1 MSASLTTVRA
11 CPYCAEQIQDAA
23 ILCRFCGRD
32 VPASASPVTATA
44 PKPRLPT
51 QRYSIDERI
60 KRPTTPADP
69 KRRPSLWA
77 KIGGALAPSELRP
90 GRPGRRETMLREY
103 ADVRKYQEDVD
114 RLVRAGWEID
124 QQVDRPEKIV
134 VRWFREPTAESSS

>member
-32 VPASASPVTATA
+32 IPASATQATTA

-51 QRYSIDERI
+51 QRYAIDERI
-60 KRPTTPADP
+60 KRPTARADA

-90 GRPGRRETMLREY
+90 GRPGQRETMVREY
-103 ADVRKYQEDVD
+103 ADVRKYQDDVD

-124 QQVDRPEKIV
+124 QQVDRPGKIV
-134 VRWFREPTAESSS
+134 VRWFREPTAEGPS

>member
-23 ILCRFCGRD
+23 IVCRFCGRD
-32 VPASASPVTATA
+32 ISAAIATEQPTAIDRPRF
-44 PKPRLPT
+44 PK
-51 QRYSIDERI
+51 QRYAIDERL
-60 KRPTTPADP
+60 KRGTTRLDP

-90 GRPGRRETMLREY
+90 GRPGQRETMLREY
-103 ADVRKYQEDVD
+103 ANVRKYQEDVD

-134 VRWFREPTAESSS
+134 VRWFREP

>member
-1 MSASLTTVRA
+1 MRA

-23 ILCRFCGRD
+23 ILCRFCGRG
-32 VPASASPVTATA
+32 VPAAIASGSPPA
-44 PKPRLPT
+44 PPRPALPT
-51 QRYSIDERI
+51 QRYAIDERL
-60 KRPTTPADP
+60 KRSSTRVDP

-90 GRPGRRETMLREY
+90 GRPGQRELMVREY

-134 VRWFREPTAESSS
+134 VRWFREPAPERSN

>member
-1 MSASLTTVRA
+1 MRS

-32 VPASASPVTATA
+32 VPTAIASEAPAVT
-44 PKPRLPT
+44 PRPRLPT
-51 QRYSIDERI
+51 QRYAIDERL
-60 KRPTTPADP
+60 KRETTRADA

-90 GRPGRRETMLREY
+90 WRAGQRETMVREY
-103 ADVRKYQEDVD
+103 ANVRKYQEDVD
-114 RLVRAGWEID
+114 RLVRAGWEIG

-134 VRWFREPTAESSS
+134 VRWFREPAAKGQS